1 MAIFNLRTIRIG
13 QMMPDS
19 VSLLY
24 GGYVAFVFA
33 CIFFGALAYRQ
44 ILDNLDVKRL
54 KMGEDRDSFV
64 DAAAGITVAGLWVFV
79 GSVAVIAF
87 YILKPSIVTY
97 ALPMI
102 LAAQTMQFSLRILFQ
117 RTQVKTKG
125 LVIRAV
131 MLDQNVA
138 APFQEIIAVRLVEH
152 RWWITVKVSLP
163 LDEYSFRIFSFSA
176 DDLVRMIAA
185 SCSAPILWSL
195 PSSDEHQKHP
205 PTSVS

>member
-1 MAIFNLRTIRIG
+1 
-13 QMMPDS
+13 MMLDT
-19 VSLLY
+19 VFLLY

-64 DAAAGITVAGLWVFV
+64 DAAAGIIVAFCWAFVFV
-79 GSVAVIAF
+79 VAVFAF
-87 YILKPSIVTY
+87 FILEPSILTY

-125 LVIRAV
+125 LVIRSV

-138 APFQEIIAVRLVEH
+138 APFPEIIAVRFVKH
-152 RWWITVKVSLP
+152 RWWITIKVSLP
-163 LDEYSFRIFSFSA
+163 FDEYIFRIFSFSA
-176 DDLVRMIAA
+176 EDLERMIAA

-195 PSSDEHQKHP
+195 PSSDEHHIHP

>member
-1 MAIFNLRTIRIG
+1 MAIFDPRTIRIR
-13 QMMPDS
+13 QMMLDS

-24 GGYVAFVFA
+24 SSYVAFVFA

-54 KMGEDRDSFV
+54 KMGEDRDSFI
-64 DAAAGITVAGLWVFV
+64 DAGAGITVAVLWVFV
-79 GSVAVIAF
+79 IVVAVFAF

-102 LAAQTMQFSLRILFQ
+102 LAAQTMQFSLRMLFQ

-125 LVIRAV
+125 LVIRSV
-131 MLDQNVA
+131 MLDQNAA
-138 APFQEIIAVRLVEH
+138 APFQEIIAVRFVKH

-163 LDEYSFRIFSFSA
+163 FEEYSFRIFSFSA
-176 DDLVRMIAA
+176 DDLELMIAA